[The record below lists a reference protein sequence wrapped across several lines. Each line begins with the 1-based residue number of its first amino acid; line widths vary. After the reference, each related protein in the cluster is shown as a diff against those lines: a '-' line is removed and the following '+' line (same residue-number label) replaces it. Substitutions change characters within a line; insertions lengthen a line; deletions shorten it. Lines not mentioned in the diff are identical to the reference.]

1 MSKKAQNPQ
10 FLTLLTWKCA
20 SCHSSVHFFD
30 IATSKSGPS
39 MVCFVHFDL
48 EMCFAPQR
56 RALFRHRNFQKWS
69 EQGVCVLCILTSK
82 CASRHNGVHFLD
94 ISTSKSARRP
104 PVFNTFYFQMC
115 FAQQRRTLFRHR
127 NFQKWSDPLVFCTFW
142 LGNAL
147 CATTVF
153 RDVPTFSRTCV
164 FFLLIFSLLTLL
176 TSAFQLSILS
186 EVSLLNFLRTHIY
199 DILIYF
205 VEAWSRHAD
214 FPERCPMCFLQVW
227 YWGGEEIWCIQ
238 GRRALR
244 VATDSLYSP
253 GVLAMSGF
261 RRLVSVVQAFKA
273 PHPLRC
279 PSIEASWYGP
289 MAGKG
294 PNALK
299 LEALQAD
306 DLSRPLVLCIRF
318 CVADDPEVSSWER
331 ILSRFLFLLG
341 KKICTFDLCRYWVG
355 FLHWPQQ
362 DWYVKL
368 FGTDSES
375 PESES
380 NDASDETGDTSS
392 EDREKSLFQCLPDHW
407 VKFVTP
413 MVCWIMLNPKTVW
426 LVGPRPFWTLGP
438 CFDRFQP
445 WWYMVKKTAS

>member
-1 MSKKAQNPQ
+1 MIH
-10 FLTLLTWKCA
+10 LW
-20 SCHSSVHFFD
+20 FFV
-30 IATSKSGPS
+30 IFCLG
-39 MVCFVHFDL
+39 L
-48 EMCFAPQR
+48 ESPR
-56 RALFRHRNFQKWS
+56 W
-69 EQGVCVLCILTSK
+69 
-82 CASRHNGVHFLD
+82 
-94 ISTSKSARRP
+94 
-104 PVFNTFYFQMC
+104 
-115 FAQQRRTLFRHR
+115 
-127 NFQKWSDPLVFCTFW
+127 
-142 LGNAL
+142 
-147 CATTVF
+147 
-153 RDVPTFSRTCV
+153 FSRKMSNV
-164 FFLLIFSLLTLL
+164 L
-176 TSAFQLSILS
+176 SAGMVLRRWRDMVHSRAACSSCGDWFVVLPWCPGHVGLSAAGL
-186 EVSLLNFLRTHIY
+186 
-199 DILIYF
+199 
-205 VEAWSRHAD
+205 
-214 FPERCPMCFLQVW
+214 C
-227 YWGGEEIWCIQ
+227 G
-238 GRRALR
+238 
-244 VATDSLYSP
+244 
-253 GVLAMSGF
+253 SGF
-261 RRLVSVVQAFKA
+261 QG

-413 MVCWIMLNPKTVW
+413 MVCSIMLNPKKSLIGGTQALLDIRPLFWQVPT
-426 LVGPRPFWTLGP
+426 LVIHGQK
-438 CFDRFQP
+438 DRLIDSSQGGRFA
-445 WWYMVKKTAS
+445 ASSTDCGHVRLIKMLAMHGQYSQLQSSYIVVS